1 MRRGFLL
8 WLAPALAI
16 AASTPVTETGSTL
29 RAADLKAKPYLDADT
44 VAKLP
49 ERTELQILTRQGP
62 WMQVKTKDNK
72 TGYVRL
78 LQVRLNASDSML
90 AGARPPSDR
99 TVAAASPLP
108 GGPSATATTGVRGFS
123 EEDLKASKPNKA
135 EYDKMKSLAATSD
148 QAIALATAGQLV
160 ARTVPYYGE
169 DGKALKDQGGK
180 K

>member
-1 MRRGFLL
+1 LL
-8 WLAPALAI
+8 WLAPTLAI
-16 AASTPVTETGSTL
+16 AAAAPVTETGSTL
-29 RAADLKAKPYLDADT
+29 RAADLKAKPFLDADT
-44 VAKLP
+44 VVKLP
-49 ERTELQILTRQGP
+49 ERAEVQILTRQGA

-72 TGYVRL
+72 TGYIRL
-78 LQVRLNASDSML
+78 LQVRLNASDSAL
-90 AGARPPSDR
+90 AAARPPSDR
-99 TVAAASPLP
+99 SVAVASPLP
-108 GGPSATATTGVRGFS
+108 GPTAATATTGVRGFS

-135 EYDKMKSLAATSD
+135 EYDKMKGLAATPD

>member
-1 MRRGFLL
+1 MRRWILL

-16 AASTPVTETGSTL
+16 AAAAPVIETGSTL
-29 RAADLKAKPYLDADT
+29 RPVDLKSKPFLDADT

-49 ERTELQILTRQGP
+49 ERADLVIVTRQGP

-90 AGARPPSDR
+90 AARPATDR
-99 TVAAASPLP
+99 TVAVASPLP
-108 GGPSATATTGVRGFS
+108 GPSSATTTTGVRGFS

-135 EYDKMKSLAATSD
+135 EYDKMKSLAVPVEQVVAMAASS
-148 QAIALATAGQLV
+148 QLA
-160 ARTVPYYGE
+160 ARSVPYYGE
-169 DGKALKDQGGK
+169 DGKPLKNQGAK